1 MSTVIN
7 YYYHKYYIYVYIE
20 SVKVLR
26 TTRTVMSKAPR
37 IKPAN
42 TKSRDGDLI
51 TYTYYQEGKLK
62 DGTIVYHK
70 HTNVRTVQT
79 SDQKRKPRKTA
90 DTPLTDRQTI
100 LAKKKLLRAMRK
112 QILENDDYSL
122 EHIRKLKDM
131 TGVLVRAF

>member
-1 MSTVIN
+1 
-7 YYYHKYYIYVYIE
+7 
-20 SVKVLR
+20 
-26 TTRTVMSKAPR
+26 MSKAPR

-42 TKSRDGDLI
+42 TKSRTGDLI

-62 DGTIVYHK
+62 NGTIVYHK
-70 HTNVRTVQT
+70 HTNVRTVQK
-79 SDQKRKPRKTA
+79 SNQKRKPRKTA

-112 QILENDDYSL
+112 QILQNDDYSL

-131 TGVLVRAF
+131 TSVLVRAF